1 MQPHPLLRL
10 VSARAGARAL
20 SRYFGTLPRYT
31 PALWLEYTQF
41 CRDLARRTGPSIRE
55 IDRALWQYSKASGH
69 YRPSLKCPEN

>member
-41 CRDLARRTGPSIRE
+41 CAT
-55 IDRALWQYSKASGH
+55 
-69 YRPSLKCPEN
+69 